1 MLNPMQ
7 SRLPMHRSPRC
18 CAQTRSSTPC
28 RGPAMKNGRCR
39 MHGGRSPGAPA
50 GSRNGR
56 YRHGRYTG
64 ETRSLMVDVRRLRA
78 VLAELFDA
86 GGER

>member
-1 MLNPMQ
+1 MTDTLT
-7 SRLPMHRSPRC
+7 
-18 CAQTRSSTPC
+18 A
-28 RGPAMKNGRCR
+28 
-39 MHGGRSPGAPA
+39 SPGAPT

-78 VLAELFDA
+78 VLADLF
-86 GGER
+86 